1 MIFNFVNM
9 MMEMIMDMIMI
20 FMNSTDYFCSLLVVA
35 FVVRTS
41 ARMSDDDSSC
51 PQVHEYVNGGHS
63 IQLISVRY
71 YANIIMK
78 APLKQQSLYS
88 FRQVPL
94 TLDTLFFCA
103 CIFAQ

>member
-51 PQVHEYVNGGHS
+51 P
-63 IQLISVRY
+63 
-71 YANIIMK
+71 
-78 APLKQQSLYS
+78 
-88 FRQVPL
+88 
-94 TLDTLFFCA
+94 
-103 CIFAQ
+103 